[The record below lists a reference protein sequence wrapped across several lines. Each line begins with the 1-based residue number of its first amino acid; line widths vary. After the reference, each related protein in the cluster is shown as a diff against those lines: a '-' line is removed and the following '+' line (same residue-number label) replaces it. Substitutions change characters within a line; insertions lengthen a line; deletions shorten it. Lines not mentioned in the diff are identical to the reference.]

1 MSVEILQKILE
12 ILETN
17 FPTKEDTDAYHTGT
31 YTAPAGTTTT
41 ITMRISKG
49 WRVRIKHFYADAVA
63 DCSYI
68 WYAKGWTVEGNEYEF
83 TRGFNLEQL
92 ETIILQITNTGT
104 VDQSIDVFVKGWGRK
119 IG

>member
-17 FPTKEDTDAYHTGT
+17 FPTKEDTDAYHAKT
-31 YTAPAGTTTT
+31 YVAPAGATTT
-41 ITMRISKG
+41 ITMRVSKG
-49 WRVRIKHFYADAVA
+49 WRVRIKHLYADAA
-63 DCSYI
+63 PNCSYV
-68 WYAKGWTVEGNEYEF
+68 WYAGGWIVEGNEYEF
-83 TRGFNLEQL
+83 MRGFNLEQL
-92 ETIILQITNTGT
+92 KSIILKITNTGT